1 MESKQESQKN
11 KVLEIIKQK
20 GEIDSQDLADE
31 MKMDHQQ
38 VIGII
43 KALETKEILQSEKK
57 EKKQIILTD
66 DGKICL
72 EKGSPDIQL
81 LKELKENGTQTKK
94 DLIAK
99 LGKTVMGFG
108 FNLAMKSK
116 IISYDKT
123 TDKVSLKKDDIPQ
136 EDKFQEIVKKFSQQK
151 DPSKYDDKL
160 IKDYTKTYK
169 FIKVE
174 VIKTFLLKKGKN
186 FESGNIKYENE
197 LTSELLS
204 NDKWENAKFSKY
216 NYNALGKEVPNG
228 ALHRLLCVRSQI
240 REIFLEQG
248 FEEMPTNNF
257 VESSFW
263 NFDSLFQPQQHP
275 SREAHD
281 TFFLSYPAKANSE
294 KYHPEYFQKVK
305 EIHEKGGFGSIG
317 WKYKWSADEA
327 EKNILRTHTT
337 AVSSRMLYKL
347 AQDFK
352 KTGKFTPKKYF
363 SIDRVFRNES
373 LDNTHLAEFHQIEG
387 FIADYDLGLGHLLG
401 TVEQYFKRLGLDK
414 LRFKPAYNPYTE
426 PSMEI
431 FALHPVSKKWIEI
444 GNSGVFRPEMLLPMG
459 LPPNVNVIAWG
470 FSLERPAM
478 IHYHLTN
485 IRDLF
490 GHEVNIKHT
499 QEASMYYF
507 KE

>member
-1 MESKQESQKN
+1 MSSKQDEK
-11 KVLEIIKQK
+11 KEYIIKILKEK
-20 GEIDSQDLADE
+20 GEINSEDLAKE
-31 MKMDHQQ
+31 MKKDHQQ
-38 VIGII
+38 VVGLI
-43 KALETKEILQSEKK
+43 KALESKEVVETEKK
-57 EKKQIILTD
+57 EVKKITLTD
-66 DGKICL
+66 SGKNCL
-72 EKGSPDIQL
+72 EKGSPDIQI
-81 LKELKENGTQTKK
+81 LKELKQNGTQTKK
-94 DLIAK
+94 NLLNK
-99 LGKTVMGFG
+99 LGKSVMGFG
-108 FNLAMKSK
+108 LNLAMKAKSVT
-116 IISYDKT
+116 YDKSSDNVT
-123 TDKVSLKKDDIPQ
+123 LVLQELPAKDEAQENLIKMSNDPNPEKYDNKLIQDYIKIYKYIKVS
-136 EDKFQEIVKKFSQQK
+136 VMNS
-151 DPSKYDDKL
+151 
-160 IKDYTKTYK
+160 
-169 FIKVE
+169 
-174 VIKTFLLKKGKN
+174 FLVKKGKN
-186 FESGNIKYENE
+186 LDLGLVKLETE
-197 LTSELLS
+197 LTADLLA
-204 NDKWENAKFSKY
+204 NDKWESAKFSKY
-216 NYNALGKEVPNG
+216 NYSALGKEVPNG

-281 TFFLSYPAKANSE
+281 TFFLSHPAKANSE
-294 KYHPEYFQKVK
+294 KYHPEYFQRVK

-317 WKYKWSADEA
+317 WKYDWSADEA

-347 AQDFK
+347 AQEYK
-352 KTGKFTPKKYF
+352 QTGKFTPKKYF

-401 TVEQYFKRLGLDK
+401 TVEQYFKRVGLEK

-431 FALHPVSKKWIEI
+431 FALHPVTKKWIEI

-459 LPPNVNVIAWG
+459 LPQNVNVIAWG

-478 IHYHLTN
+478 IHYHLSN

>member
-1 MESKQESQKN
+1 MDTNQEAQKD
-11 KVLEIIKQK
+11 KILSIIKEKGEVDTQMLAEEMKLDHQLIVGLIKSLEI
-20 GEIDSQDLADE
+20 
-31 MKMDHQQ
+31 
-38 VIGII
+38 
-43 KALETKEILQSEKK
+43 KEIVESSKK
-57 EKKQIILTD
+57 ETKQIILLSG
-66 DGKICL
+66 GKDCL
-72 EKGSPDIQL
+72 EKGAPDIQI
-81 LKELKENGTQTKK
+81 LKELKANGPQTKK
-94 DLIAK
+94 ALTAK
-99 LGKTVMGFG
+99 LGKDLMGFG

-116 IISYDKT
+116 SISYDKS
-123 TDKVSLKKDDIPQ
+123 TDNVSLKIEEIPKVDKLQ
-136 EDKFQEIVKKFSQQK
+136 ETVIKMSKEK
-151 DPSKYDDKL
+151 DPTKYDDKV
-160 IKDYTKTYK
+160 IKDFSKTYK

-174 VIKTFLLKKGKN
+174 TIKSFLVKKGKN
-186 FESGNIKYENE
+186 FDLGNVKYENE
-197 LTSELLS
+197 LTSDLLA
-204 NDKWENAKFSKY
+204 NDKWESVKFSKY
-216 NYNALGKEVPNG
+216 NYKALGKEVPNG

-294 KYHPEYFQKVK
+294 KYHPEYFQRVK

-317 WKYKWSADEA
+317 WKYNWSADEA

-347 AQDFK
+347 AQDYK

-401 TVEQYFKRLGLDK
+401 TVEQYFKRLGLSQ

-431 FALHPVSKKWIEI
+431 FALHPVTKKWIEI

-459 LPPNVNVIAWG
+459 LPSNVNVIAWG

-478 IHYHLTN
+478 IHYHLSN

-507 KE
+507 NE

>member
-1 MESKQESQKN
+1 MESKQEAQKDQ
-11 KVLEIIKQK
+11 VLEIIKKK
-20 GEIDSQDLADE
+20 GEIDSQALAEE
-31 MKMDHQQ
+31 MKLDHQQ
-38 VIGII
+38 VIGLI
-43 KALETKEILQSEKK
+43 KALETKEIVESEKK
-57 EKKQIILTD
+57 EKKGIVLTP
-66 DGKICL
+66 DGKNCL
-72 EKGSPDIQL
+72 EKGAPDLQI
-81 LKELKENGTQTKK
+81 LKELKANGTQTKK
-94 DLIAK
+94 DLTAK

-116 IISYDKT
+116 LIAYDKS
-123 TDKVSLKKDDIPQ
+123 TDNVSLKVEELPK
-136 EDKFQEIVKKFSQQK
+136 EDKFQETVKKMK
-151 DPSKYDDKL
+151 EDPEPSKYDDKL
-160 IKDYTKTYK
+160 LKDYTKTYK

-174 VIKTFLLKKGKN
+174 TVKSFLVKKGKN
-186 FESGNIKYENE
+186 FESGNVKFENE
-197 LTSELLS
+197 LTTELLA
-204 NDKWENAKFSKY
+204 NDKWEQSQFSKY

-263 NFDSLFQPQQHP
+263 NFDALFQPQQHP

-294 KYHPEYFQKVK
+294 KFHPEYFQRVK
-305 EIHEKGGFGSIG
+305 EIHEKGGFGSKG

-337 AVSSRMLYKL
+337 AVSSRMLYLL
-347 AQDFK
+347 AQDYK

-401 TVEQYFKRLGLDK
+401 TVEQYFKRLGLEQ

-459 LPPNVNVIAWG
+459 LPDNVNVIAWG

-478 IHYHLTN
+478 IHYHLSN

>member
-1 MESKQESQKN
+1 MSSDKDSEKEE
-11 KVLEIIKQK
+11 VLKILKEK
-20 GEIDSQDLADE
+20 GEINSEDLAKV
-31 MKMDHQQ
+31 MKKDHQQ
-38 VIGII
+38 VVGLI
-43 KALETKEILQSEKK
+43 KGLETKEIVESEKK
-57 EKKQIILTD
+57 EAKMITLTEA
-66 DGKICL
+66 GKECI
-72 EKGSPDIQL
+72 EKGSPDIQI
-81 LKELKENGTQTKK
+81 LKELKQNGNQTKK
-94 DLIAK
+94 NLLAK
-99 LGKTVMGFG
+99 LGKSVMGFG
-108 FNLAMKSK
+108 FNLAMKAK
-116 IISYDKT
+116 YITYDKKSDNVT
-123 TDKVSLKKDDIPQ
+123 LPAKDEVQ
-136 EDKFQEIVKKFSQQK
+136 ENIIQMSK
-151 DPSKYDDKL
+151 DPNPEKYDNKLIQDYIKIYKL
-160 IKDYTKTYK
+160 IKIST
-169 FIKVE
+169 
-174 VIKTFLLKKGKN
+174 VIHFLVKKGKN
-186 FESGNIKYENE
+186 FDTGLVKFETE
-197 LTSELLS
+197 LTADLLA
-204 NDKWENAKFSKY
+204 NDKWQSSKFSKY
-216 NYNALGKEVPNG
+216 NYEALGKEVPNG

-294 KYHPEYFQKVK
+294 KFHPDYFQRVK
-305 EIHEKGGFGSIG
+305 EMHEKGGFGSIG
-317 WKYKWSADEA
+317 WKYDWSADEA

-347 AQDFK
+347 AQDYK

-387 FIADYDLGLGHLLG
+387 FIADYDLGLAHLLG
-401 TVEQYFKRLGLDK
+401 TVEQYFKRLGLEK

-431 FALHPVSKKWIEI
+431 FALHPVTKKWIEI

-459 LPPNVNVIAWG
+459 LPQNVNVIAWG

-478 IHYHLTN
+478 IHYHLSN

>member
-1 MESKQESQKN
+1 MSAKQEAEKE
-11 KVLEIIKQK
+11 EIIKILKQK
-20 GEIDSQDLADE
+20 GEINSEDLAKE
-31 MKMDHQQ
+31 MNKDHQQ
-38 VIGII
+38 IVGLI
-43 KALETKEILQSEKK
+43 KALESKEVVECEKR
-57 EKKQIILTD
+57 ENKKISLTEG
-66 DGKICL
+66 GKNCL
-72 EKGSPDIQL
+72 EKGSPDIL
-81 LKELKENGTQTKK
+81 ILKELKQNGNQTKK
-94 DLIAK
+94 ELMNK
-99 LGKTVMGFG
+99 LGKSVMGFG
-108 FNLAMKSK
+108 FNLAMKAKS
-116 IISYDKT
+116 ISYEKAS
-123 TDKVSLKKDDIPQ
+123 DKVTLNLTELPKDEVQETIKKMTQ
-136 EDKFQEIVKKFSQQK
+136 EQNPE
-151 DPSKYDDKL
+151 KYDNKL
-160 IKDYTKTYK
+160 IQDYIKIYK
-169 FIKVE
+169 YIKVS
-174 VIKTFLLKKGKN
+174 VFNSFLVKKGKN
-186 FESGNIKYENE
+186 FDLGVVKLETE
-197 LTSELLS
+197 LTADLLA
-204 NDKWENAKFSKY
+204 NDKWESAKFSKY
-216 NYNALGKEVPNG
+216 NYSALGKEVPNG

-294 KYHPEYFQKVK
+294 KYHPEYFQRVK

-317 WKYKWSADEA
+317 WKYDWSAEEA

-347 AQDFK
+347 AQEYK
-352 KTGKFTPKKYF
+352 KTGIFTPKKYF

-387 FIADYDLGLGHLLG
+387 FIADYDLGLAHLLG
-401 TVEQYFKRLGLDK
+401 TVEQYFKRLGLEK

-431 FALHPVSKKWIEI
+431 FALHPVTKKWIEI

-478 IHYHLTN
+478 IHYHLSN